1 MTNKLCKHFNT
12 YNHNCIMLEKHIFNV
27 FNVSVN
33 IVCPV
38 RPNFGNCKQYEEK
51 SEKMVKVND

>member
-12 YNHNCIMLEKHIFNV
+12 YNHNCVMLEKHIFNV

-33 IVCPV
+33 IMCPV
-38 RPNFGNCKQYEEK
+38 RPNFGNCKQYEED
-51 SEKMVKVND
+51 SE